1 MIDFGRGIPKGDIKN
16 LFQPFFRSNNTQ
28 DIEGTGL
35 GLVVCKNYVELQ
47 NGSIEVESN
56 ENRKTIFRI
65 YLPVSNHE

>member
-1 MIDFGRGIPKGDIKN
+1 VIDFGRGIPKGDIKN